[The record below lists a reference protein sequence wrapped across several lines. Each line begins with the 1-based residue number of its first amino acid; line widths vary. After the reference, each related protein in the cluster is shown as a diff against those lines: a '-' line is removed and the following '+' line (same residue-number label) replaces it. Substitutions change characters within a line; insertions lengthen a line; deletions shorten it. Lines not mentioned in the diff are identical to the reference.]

1 MGRLTCGRPS
11 SPPLQVEA
19 RLDAFMKDSASSPGR
34 LQELRAPLA
43 TSREREAAGCGDG
56 VVPASDTE
64 AEATEKA
71 ENEEEEEEADRH
83 AITDPSRPFMCSDE
97 GCR

>member
-1 MGRLTCGRPS
+1 M
-11 SPPLQVEA
+11 
-19 RLDAFMKDSASSPGR
+19 RLDAFLKDATSSPGR

-43 TSREREAAGCGDG
+43 SSREREAAGRDGG
-56 VVPASDTE
+56 VVPASDME

-71 ENEEEEEEADRH
+71 ENEEEEEADRH